1 MTTMTIGMMTTLM
14 AALARPMV
22 SVVLLESAN
31 LKAVEKIQRVFVY
44 GVNELVEMDNLVLSL

>member
-22 SVVLLESAN
+22 SVVLLESVN
-31 LKAVEKIQRVFVY
+31 LKAVEKFQRVFVY
-44 GVNELVEMDNLVLSL
+44 RVNELVGMGSLALSL

>member
-31 LKAVEKIQRVFVY
+31 LKAVEKFQRVFVY
-44 GVNELVEMDNLVLSL
+44 RVNELVGMGSLALSL